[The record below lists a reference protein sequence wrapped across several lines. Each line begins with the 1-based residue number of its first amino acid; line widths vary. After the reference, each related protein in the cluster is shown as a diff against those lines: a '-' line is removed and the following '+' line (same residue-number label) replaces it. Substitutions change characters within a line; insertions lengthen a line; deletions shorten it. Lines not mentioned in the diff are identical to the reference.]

1 MTKILDPQKAQT
13 IVDGIKRA
21 VAKLTVA
28 TIEKVAEAQ
37 ADKLQDMHFSLA
49 IKTDA
54 TKTDPKISAEVT
66 YGGRKYR
73 ELL

>member
-13 IVDGIKRA
+13 ILDGIKRA

-28 TIEKVAEAQ
+28 TIENVAAAQ
-37 ADKLQDMHFSLA
+37 ADKLHDMQCKLA
-49 IKTDA
+49 ISTDA
-54 TKTDPKISAEVT
+54 TKADPKIKAEVT
-66 YGGRKYR
+66 YGGRKYK